1 MRTSCPSAATETGSS
16 LIPGVTTGE
25 LLIIGGL
32 VFLMILVVILI
43 ESILYPD
50 KIKDKIQK

>member
-1 MRTSCPSAATETGSS
+1 MRTSCPSAAETGGS
-16 LIPGVTTGE
+16 LIPGITTGE

-50 KIKDKIQK
+50 KVKAKIQK